1 MAKYLI
7 QLTDARG
14 GYLNPATWTEVA
26 AETPQRAAA
35 NGLLYFSRLAPI
47 ELPAY
52 VAVAHADGPK
62 HENGAPKMAHVMTL
76 NALPE
81 GKGRKAD

>member
-1 MAKYLI
+1 MAAYLI
-7 QLTDARG
+7 QLLDKDNA
-14 GYLNPATWTEVA
+14 YLDPNCWLQVA

-35 NGLLYFSRLAPI
+35 NGLLYFSRLAPVD
-47 ELPAY
+47 LPAY

-62 HENGAPKMAHVMTL
+62 HQNGAPMMAHVMTL

-81 GKGRKAD
+81 GKARRAD